1 MASNPSQFMSRM
13 EHFEQ
18 RKQAELK
25 ALRAAKDEKERASI
39 KGKPMVNSKSMQ
51 MIQHHTP
58 IQ

>member
-1 MASNPSQFMSRM
+1 MSRM